1 MAVYGQELLGSR
13 GDAEWPGDR
22 SVAKMTTSDPERAE
36 HPGKHREMKRA
47 YSGQK
52 GTDRPEG
59 TEWLRG

>member
-1 MAVYGQELLGSR
+1 MYGQEVLGSWW
-13 GDAEWPGDR
+13 DAEWPGDR

-36 HPGKHREMKRA
+36 QPEKQRELKRA